1 MLRKIAIG
9 WIALGTLGILL
20 MAAFAIAHFVF
31 SVPVHE
37 AHSAIQASAESVIG
51 TIIAL
56 TAGSSLF
63 LLLGATLY
71 KFSKLKR

>member
-9 WIALGTLGILL
+9 WIALGTLGISLV
-20 MAAFAIAHFVF
+20 AAFAIAHFVF

-37 AHSAIQASAESVIG
+37 AHSAIQASPGAVIG

-63 LLLGATLY
+63 LLLGAALY
-71 KFSKLKR
+71 TFSKLKR